1 MTGPPKRAAAPP
13 PHPIPGSSGSSAAGP
28 WWGAPPSLPQ
38 AVRSPTAPPIQ
49 MDEANK
55 GVQDWGMGSRPPN
68 GFVSFLNNPWNPH
81 QYQHFSSHSINDHAK
96 GTPSE
101 SQTLINLDSPKKNR
115 NSTRTDKRLPWQK
128 EEETNLVSAWL
139 ENSTDPINGN
149 CKKTDRYWGDVTNAY
164 NSTIPENRA
173 RTSKQLKDHF
183 QKIKKKVGWFCAA
196 WKDANLVYAS
206 GQSDD
211 QLWDKAQKMY
221 EEDYQDGPFMM
232 KHCWLLLRDK
242 PKWHA
247 ILEDKKRKVD
257 GEGEVGEDM
266 PFAVAQSED
275 RPMGTKRAK
284 EECNGKGKAKVCPQ
298 PMEDILQQL
307 TKIQGT
313 PEDRNE
319 MLETQKRVSSENLE
333 SARLNHLAAKENAKV
348 AMLETYQTLIG
359 KETSG
364 LSDDVKA
371 ELVMALKCMRES
383 IFTKT
388 Q

>member
-1 MTGPPKRAAAPP
+1 MTGPPKRAVAPP

-55 GVQDWGMGSRPPN
+55 GVQDCIRPFMPGSSAPGFWWGAPPLQQQGMSSSTPIALDTDPQNWGMGSRPPN
-68 GFVSFLNNPWNPH
+68 GF
-81 QYQHFSSHSINDHAK
+81 
-96 GTPSE
+96 
-101 SQTLINLDSPKKNR
+101 
-115 NSTRTDKRLPWQK
+115 
-128 EEETNLVSAWL
+128 VSAWL

-242 PKWHA
+242 PKCHA
-247 ILEDKKRKVD
+247 ILEDKKRKID

-266 PFAVAQSED
+266 PSAVAQSED

-284 EECNGKGKAKVCPQ
+284 EERNEKGKAKVCPQ